1 MNLVTDQSEN
11 PGEKSKKIYRIMPF
25 QRLVEL
31 LVNNENTLVKPSNW
45 NDPLERLIAR
55 KIHSKSDERFRDYE
69 LCRFFGQCWT
79 LKPAS
84 NAMWSIYSNLT
95 DGIRIRT
102 TVGQLW
108 NSIEDS
114 KDVQSYIGKVV
125 YKNITKFG
133 ENNDIL
139 QCVEKELSKNNG
151 IDRGFDDLH
160 DFNLLAKAHM
170 YKRKA
175 FTYEN
180 EVRLICHVRED
191 DKNNQKELYRYHIC
205 PNKLIDQIMTHPSV
219 KGDNFEKLKET
230 LGNLGF
236 EKDIEQS
243 RYLEVPN
250 WLKDVQT

>member
-1 MNLVTDQSEN
+1 MNLTTDQSKNSED
-11 PGEKSKKIYRIMPF
+11 KSKKIYRIMPF

-31 LVNNENTLVKPSNW
+31 LVNEENTLVKLSNW
-45 NDPLERLIAR
+45 NDPLEGLIAR
-55 KIHSKSDERFRDYE
+55 KIHSKNDGRFKNYE

-95 DGIRIRT
+95 DGVRIRT
-102 TVGQLW
+102 TVDQLR
-108 NSIEDS
+108 NSIEDLE
-114 KDVQSYIGKVV
+114 KVHGYIGKVV

-133 ENNDIL
+133 KNKDIL
-139 QCVEKELSKNNG
+139 QCVKKELYRNNG
-151 IDRGFDDLH
+151 IDRELDGLH

-180 EVRLICHVRED
+180 EVRLICHVREG
-191 DKNNQKELYRYHIC
+191 DKNQKKLYRYCIC

-219 KGDNFEKLKET
+219 KGDEFEKLRET
-230 LGNLGF
+230 LDKLGF
-236 EKDIEQS
+236 KENKIKQS
-243 RYLEVPN
+243 RYLEVPD
-250 WLKDVQT
+250 WLRDIQP